1 VCDWVSPVSLCVCVC
16 VCVCSGSQKRNKDRN
31 TLTQYLQSARVL
43 LLHCWIYCWLT
54 SLNIPAHTHTHT
66 HSHTHWWQKNQR
78 DLETEQNIQF
88 IANMLIQWSV
98 YSSNYKI
105 SSCDALSF
113 IFIIIIIII
122 FLWVQTVEMSRTLF
136 QFDNNT
142 HTPLRLSD
150 QRFTVNDGYLHS
162 FPPRTRER
170 RKGGGA
176 TGAALEPHWPILPS
190 IIRKTLAPWEWTEN
204 MRNGS

>member
-1 VCDWVSPVSLCVCVC
+1 VCDWVSPVC
-16 VCVCSGSQKRNKDRN
+16 VCVCSGSQKRNTDRN

-43 LLHCWIYCWLT
+43 LLHCWLT
-54 SLNIPAHTHTHT
+54 SLNNIPAHTHTLSLS

-113 IFIIIIIII
+113 IFIII
-122 FLWVQTVEMSRTLF
+122 FLCVQTVEMSRTLF

-170 RKGGGA
+170 REGGGA